1 MLRIEL
7 LGGYYELMISQSK
20 WELFGCEKWQVIK
33 LKRLTEEFS
42 KLNEFD
48 LSILD
53 FNKGKIVRYCL
64 NRNAQNIMVLF
75 LRV

>member
-1 MLRIEL
+1 
-7 LGGYYELMISQSK
+7 MISQSK